1 MERLGIRK
9 IVYSIENG
17 LISCKLAEIRPQKIS
32 LGRLYIEK
40 GYKRVF
46 RNNEELQQLVKL
58 NKYQLVK

>member
-40 GYKRVF
+40 GYKIEHEVHRTEKVY
-46 RNNEELQQLVKL
+46 LKL
-58 NKYQLVK
+58 T